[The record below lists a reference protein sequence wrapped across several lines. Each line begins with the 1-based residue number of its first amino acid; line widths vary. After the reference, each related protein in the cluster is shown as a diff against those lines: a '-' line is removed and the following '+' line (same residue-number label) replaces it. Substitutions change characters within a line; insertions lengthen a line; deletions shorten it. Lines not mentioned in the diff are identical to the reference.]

1 MVKVKLV
8 LFFTVFIGLCVV
20 DVLEEPCLVLVLS
33 IRRKAEARSLKCW
46 EYRNLAACHAGI

>member
-1 MVKVKLV
+1 VVKVKLV
-8 LFFTVFIGLCVV
+8 LFFTVFIGLCVA

-46 EYRNLAACHAGI
+46 EYRNLAACRAGI